1 MPKSLAITLA
11 SSKGGQSKS
20 LLAGCLAV
28 RAMKDGRVAL
38 IDWEPQGSLSIWWK
52 LRGQPSNPHLHPT
65 RGDLA
70 KDVAILKSA
79 GFQTIIID
87 TPPTPME
94 PISRAIEAADFVVV
108 PTRVGLF
115 DIGGIRPVIG
125 FCHEHKRPFLFV
137 LTGTNPD
144 AAGWAKLIRDANGA
158 LKKHGPVA
166 TKTIRERAAYTS
178 DLTIRDRAA
187 YISALNS
194 GKAGSEIDKDAGAEI
209 NALWQAIK
217 KQAGLR

>member
-1 MPKSLAITLA
+1 MPKPLAITLA

-28 RAMKDGRVAL
+28 RAMKDGRVAI

-52 LRGQPSNPHLHPT
+52 LRGQPSNPHLHVT

-70 KDVAILKSA
+70 KDVAMLKA
-79 GFQTIIID
+79 GGFRTIVID

-94 PISRAIEAADFVVV
+94 PISRAIEACDFVVV

-115 DIGGIRPVIG
+115 DVGGIRPVIG
-125 FCHEHKRPFLFV
+125 FCQEHKRPFLFV

-144 AAGWAKLIRDANGA
+144 ASGWPKLIRDAANS
-158 LKKHGPVA
+158 LKRYGPVA
-166 TKTIRERAAYTS
+166 TKTIRE
-178 DLTIRDRAA
+178 RAA

-194 GKAGSEIDKDAGAEI
+194 GKAGSEIDKGASAEI
-209 NALWQAIK
+209 DALWQAIK
-217 KQAGLR
+217 RQAGKR